1 MEPTLRWASRSDTG
15 RVRLQ
20 NEDSVHADGDVF
32 IVADGMG
39 GHLAGEV
46 ASALAVSTIVEK
58 CSGGV
63 ASLDHLGEAVREANR
78 RVIGESGADP
88 NREGMGTTVVAVA
101 RMGDPGDPRLAL
113 ANVGDSRA
121 YLFDSS
127 GIRQLSK
134 DHSLVQELVD
144 DGIIGPEDA
153 RHHPRRNIVTRA
165 LGIDPEVAIDLWEL
179 ALPIGSRI
187 LLCSDGLVDEVE
199 EAAIAEVLT
208 SEPDPEIAADRL
220 IRLANDN
227 GGRDNVS
234 LVLLQMVG
242 GSAVTDPTAEI
253 ELVSSETAATD
264 MATNVGKADG
274 DKGVMLVPGEMLDE
288 SSLPKIVERIMALK
302 PVGKSEK
309 ESDRAPRRTVR
320 SRFRWGLVLLVL
332 LVGVTI
338 GGALS
343 ASAIRSGFTVT
354 FDSEGDVVVL
364 RGHDVL
370 WFAPTV
376 EARGPAGREALDAV
390 SRDLVGSEPEFD
402 TLDQAVDFIVER
414 LSSEAGR

>member
-1 MEPTLRWASRSDTG
+1 MIEPTLRWASRSDTG

-20 NEDSVHADGDVF
+20 NEDSVYADGDVF

-63 ASLDHLGEAVREANR
+63 ASLDQFGEAVREANR
-78 RVIGESGADP
+78 RVIGESEADT

-101 RMGDPGDPRLAL
+101 RMSDPNNPRLAL

-121 YLFDSS
+121 YFFDSS

-208 SEPDPEIAADRL
+208 TEPDPEIAADRL
-220 IRLANDN
+220 IRMANDN

-253 ELVSSETAATD
+253 ELVSAEAPAS
-264 MATNVGKADG
+264 
-274 DKGVMLVPGEMLDE
+274 
-288 SSLPKIVERIMALK
+288 
-302 PVGKSEK
+302 K
-309 ESDRAPRRTVR
+309 ESARAPRRAVR
-320 SRFRWGLVLLVL
+320 PRLRWGLVLLVL
-332 LVGVTI
+332 LVGMTI
-338 GGALS
+338 GGAL
-343 ASAIRSGFTVT
+343 AATAIRSGFTVT

-376 EARGPAGREALDAV
+376 EARGPASREALDAV
-390 SRDLVGSEPEFD
+390 SRDLVESEPEFD

-414 LSSEAGR
+414 LSSEAGG

>member
-1 MEPTLRWASRSDTG
+1 
-15 RVRLQ
+15 
-20 NEDSVHADGDVF
+20 
-32 IVADGMG
+32 
-39 GHLAGEV
+39 
-46 ASALAVSTIVEK
+46 
-58 CSGGV
+58 
-63 ASLDHLGEAVREANR
+63 
-78 RVIGESGADP
+78 
-88 NREGMGTTVVAVA
+88 
-101 RMGDPGDPRLAL
+101 
-113 ANVGDSRA
+113 
-121 YLFDSS
+121 
-127 GIRQLSK
+127 
-134 DHSLVQELVD
+134 VQELVD

-208 SEPDPEIAADRL
+208 SEPDPEIAVDRL

-253 ELVSSETAATD
+253 ELVSSEAPA
-264 MATNVGKADG
+264 
-274 DKGVMLVPGEMLDE
+274 
-288 SSLPKIVERIMALK
+288 S
-302 PVGKSEK
+302 K

-320 SRFRWGLVLLVL
+320 SRLRWGLVLLVL

-343 ASAIRSGFTVT
+343 ATTIRSGFTVT
-354 FDSEGDVVVL
+354 FDSDGDVVVL

-390 SRDLVGSEPEFD
+390 SRDLVESEPEFD

>member
-1 MEPTLRWASRSDTG
+1 MIEPTLRWASRSDTG

-63 ASLDHLGEAVREANR
+63 ASLDQFGEAVREANR
-78 RVIGESGADP
+78 RVIGESEADT

-101 RMGDPGDPRLAL
+101 RMSDPNNPRLAL

-208 SEPDPEIAADRL
+208 TEPDPEIAADRL
-220 IRLANDN
+220 IRMANDN

-253 ELVSSETAATD
+253 ELVSAEAPAS
-264 MATNVGKADG
+264 
-274 DKGVMLVPGEMLDE
+274 
-288 SSLPKIVERIMALK
+288 
-302 PVGKSEK
+302 K
-309 ESDRAPRRTVR
+309 ESAHAPRRAVR
-320 SRFRWGLVLLVL
+320 SSLRWGLVLLVL
-332 LVGVTI
+332 LVGMTI
-338 GGALS
+338 GGAL
-343 ASAIRSGFTVT
+343 AATAIRSGFTVT

-376 EARGPAGREALDAV
+376 EARGPASREALDAV
-390 SRDLVGSEPEFD
+390 SRDLVESEPGFD

-414 LSSEAGR
+414 LSSEAGG

>member
-1 MEPTLRWASRSDTG
+1 MIEPTLRWASRSDTG

-20 NEDSVHADGDVF
+20 NEDSVYADGDVF

-63 ASLDHLGEAVREANR
+63 ASLDQFGEAVREANR
-78 RVIGESGADP
+78 RVIGESEADT

-101 RMGDPGDPRLAL
+101 RMSDPNNPRLAL

-208 SEPDPEIAADRL
+208 TEPDPEIAADRL
-220 IRLANDN
+220 IRMANDN

-253 ELVSSETAATD
+253 ELVSAEAPAS
-264 MATNVGKADG
+264 
-274 DKGVMLVPGEMLDE
+274 
-288 SSLPKIVERIMALK
+288 
-302 PVGKSEK
+302 K
-309 ESDRAPRRTVR
+309 ESARAPRRAVR
-320 SRFRWGLVLLVL
+320 PRLRWGLVLLVL
-332 LVGVTI
+332 LVGMTI
-338 GGALS
+338 GGAL
-343 ASAIRSGFTVT
+343 AATAIRSGFTVT

-376 EARGPAGREALDAV
+376 EARGPASREALDAV
-390 SRDLVGSEPEFD
+390 SRDLVESEPEFD

-414 LSSEAGR
+414 LSSEAGG

>member
-63 ASLDHLGEAVREANR
+63 ASLDQFGEAVREANR

-101 RMGDPGDPRLAL
+101 RMGDADHPRLAL

-208 SEPDPEIAADRL
+208 TEPDPEIAADRL

-253 ELVSSETAATD
+253 ELVSSEAPT
-264 MATNVGKADG
+264 
-274 DKGVMLVPGEMLDE
+274 
-288 SSLPKIVERIMALK
+288 S
-302 PVGKSEK
+302 K

-320 SRFRWGLVLLVL
+320 SRLRWGLVLLVL
-332 LVGVTI
+332 LVGVTV
-338 GGALS
+338 GGAL
-343 ASAIRSGFTVT
+343 AATAIRSGFTVA
-354 FDSEGDVVVL
+354 FDSDGDVVVL

-376 EARGPAGREALDAV
+376 EARGPVGREALDAV
-390 SRDLVGSEPEFD
+390 SRDLVESEPEFD
-402 TLDQAVDFIVER
+402 TLNQAVDFIVER
-414 LSSEAGR
+414 LSSEAGG